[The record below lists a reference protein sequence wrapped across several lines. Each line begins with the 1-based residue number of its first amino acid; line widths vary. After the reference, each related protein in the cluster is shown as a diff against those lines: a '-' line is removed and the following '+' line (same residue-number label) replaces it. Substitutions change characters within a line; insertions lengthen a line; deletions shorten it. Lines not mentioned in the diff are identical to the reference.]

1 MSVIRYCK
9 VCKTNTSHVRTD
21 FMHMKDA
28 MYICDSCGNAFIL
41 LNYTE
46 E

>member
-1 MSVIRYCK
+1 MSVITYCN
-9 VCKTNTSHVRTD
+9 VCKTNTSHVRMD

-28 MYICDSCGNAFIL
+28 MHVCDSCGNAFIL
-41 LNYTE
+41 LNDTE